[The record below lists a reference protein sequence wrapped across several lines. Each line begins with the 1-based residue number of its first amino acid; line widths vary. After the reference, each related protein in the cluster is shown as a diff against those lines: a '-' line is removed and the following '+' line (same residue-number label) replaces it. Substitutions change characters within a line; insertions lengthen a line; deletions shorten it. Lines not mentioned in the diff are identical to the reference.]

1 MVGFLRFC
9 LNCRIQL
16 KDAFNKVGLTTTTWY
31 DVARPMSRNMH
42 GQIELSLKFTPKQVW
57 NNLISFQPYDKIQHL
72 TCFVTQRKSPV
83 AKIFNSSQNLSL
95 ENLPMPYD
103 LAFGSKSKKG
113 MLDFSFIAHSIAQ

>member
-1 MVGFLRFC
+1 ME
-9 LNCRIQL
+9 QL
-16 KDAFNKVGLTTTTWY
+16 D
-31 DVARPMSRNMH
+31 
-42 GQIELSLKFTPKQVW
+42 
-57 NNLISFQPYDKIQHL
+57 SFQPYDKIQHL

-103 LAFGSKSKKG
+103 LAFGSKSEKG